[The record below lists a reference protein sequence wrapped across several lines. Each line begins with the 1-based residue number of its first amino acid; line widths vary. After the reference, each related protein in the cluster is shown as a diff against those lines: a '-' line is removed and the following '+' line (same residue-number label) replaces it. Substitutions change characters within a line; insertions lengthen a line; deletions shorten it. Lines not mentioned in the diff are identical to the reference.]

1 MAEAERNLYGYRTNK
16 STPVTFTSLENAQ
29 NVEAIAKVFANDKP
43 NYELKPNPHLV
54 IVVGAPGVGKTTKSA
69 EIIKKELGLNYNDFY
84 NISLDS
90 LVERVKPY
98 RNVTKRLH
106 NTLKAKK
113 TELGSPELNEKNF
126 GLLSEVY
133 LPTIMSNKSNFSL
146 RQTEETKIAK
156 IAALGNANAL
166 EALKKRKP
174 ITKNEP
180 SGLKHLNDLRKDGLI
195 YGVMNGL
202 NIIYDT
208 TLTKTKDKIKLDIMP
223 ILEMNKDIKYKIVVI
238 LVTAKEAN
246 IQNRIKGRHTK
257 MLAENDPYIRA
268 INPRLTKMF
277 IEDNKKGFDVA
288 REYFKSNSYSS
299 TVFSSFYTKDDFNF
313 IEVENPPLRNNTRK
327 NNNNNNSNFK
337 YF

>member
-1 MAEAERNLYGYRTNK
+1 MELDLNYRFNK
-16 STPVTFTSLENAQ
+16 APVIFKTLENAQ
-29 NVEAIAKVFANDKP
+29 NIEAIAKVFANGKS
-43 NYELKPNPHLV
+43 NVKLKPNPYCV
-54 IVVGAPGVGKTTKSA
+54 IVVGAPGVGKTTKTR
-69 EIIKKELGLNYNDFY
+69 EIIKKELGLDYNDFY

-90 LVERVKPY
+90 LVERIKPY

-113 TELGSPELNEKNF
+113 AALGAPDLNNSDF

-133 LPTIMSNKSNFSL
+133 LPTIMSNKSNFTL
-146 RQTEETKIAK
+146 GQTESAKMEK
-156 IAALGNANAL
+156 IAALGNADAL
-166 EALKKRKP
+166 EALKKRKSAP
-174 ITKNEP
+174 KNGP
-180 SGLKHLNDLRKDGLI
+180 TGLKHLNDLRREGLI
-195 YGVMNGL
+195 YGAMNGL

-208 TLTKTKDKIKLDIMP
+208 TLTKTKDKIKMDIMP
-223 ILEMNKDIKYKIVVI
+223 ILEMNKSVKYKIVVI
-238 LVTAKEAN
+238 LVTASATN

-277 IEDNKKGFDVA
+277 IEDNKKGFDIA
-288 REYFKSNSYSS
+288 KSY
-299 TVFSSFYTKDDFNF
+299 FSSKLYPTNTPSTFYTDDDFKF

-327 NNNNNNSNFK
+327 NNNNSNNNFK